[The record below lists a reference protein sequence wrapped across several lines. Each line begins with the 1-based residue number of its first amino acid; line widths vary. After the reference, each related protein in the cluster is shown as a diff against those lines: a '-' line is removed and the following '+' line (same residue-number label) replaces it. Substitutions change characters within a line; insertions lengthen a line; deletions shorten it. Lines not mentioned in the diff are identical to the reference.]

1 MSEFNFD
8 SNVNTSF
15 YNTEQLKFLCSA
27 ISELSS
33 EKKIKLVVNNDLI
46 DTSYTYKEVI
56 RQPRSLDIETDPFT
70 TISTCILNDLIY
82 ICLAQETS
90 FPDVYPLL
98 KKCILTCFGDVNYEF
113 RIFKNNTASHIYNI
127 NLMSHKHSFMLL
139 SFLIV
144 DDINQKAS
152 LILKDIMYDE
162 WKKFDVP
169 FETVNGCLDK
179 SFYMLVSILIKE
191 IIVYKGSIKTLNDLG
206 ISYDGLSGIDDEHL
220 KLIEMLFV

>member
-1 MSEFNFD
+1 MPEFNFD

-15 YNTEQLKFLCSA
+15 YTIEQLKTICSF

-33 EKKIKLVVNNDLI
+33 ENTSKIVVDNYLI

-56 RQPRSLDIETDPFT
+56 RQPKSLDIENNQFT
-70 TISTCILNDLIY
+70 SISTCILNDLIY
-82 ICLAQETS
+82 ICLEKEPL
-90 FPDVYPLL
+90 PDAYPLL
-98 KKCILTCFGDVNYEF
+98 KKCILTCFGGVSYEF
-113 RIFKNNTASHIYNI
+113 SIFKNNTASHIYNL
-127 NLMSHKHSFMLL
+127 NLLSHKNSFMLL

-144 DDINQKAS
+144 DDINQKAT

-162 WKKFDVP
+162 WKNFDVP
-169 FETVNGCLDK
+169 FEAVNGSSDNY
-179 SFYMLVSILIKE
+179 FYMMLSILIKE
-191 IIVYKGSIKTLNDLG
+191 IILYIGSIKTLNDLG